1 MLDRRTP
8 LPEAMSLLHLLRP
21 ADLRIVA
28 EARHLADPLVTAA
41 RRRVPEA
48 RAR

>member
-1 MLDRRTP
+1 VLDRRTP
-8 LPEAMSLLHLLRP
+8 LPEAMSLLHQLRP
-21 ADLRIVA
+21 ADLRRVA
-28 EARHLADPLVTAA
+28 AARHLADALVTAA